1 VQVAKPRREGRDA
14 VVVAC
19 GGGLLLPQF
28 FNLLAGIEAALGGSR
43 GVAIRVASAAA
54 IASATGPSVGPMVG
68 ASAVAA
74 SAARVAMRDDLT
86 IAANSGSAVAT
97 LRGSACRC
105 PSTVGIGRQLGS
117 STVTTEVRAVTCGF
131 VVAVPGGGRLSD
143 PVVNSHEVSVFC
155 KLGDD
160 FSCTHPLSL
169 ACDHCDRHEALL
181 RGSVYPTLDLVE
193 SLCEVAD
200 GEVVSKTP
208 VSFVSLSVTLT
219 SSIPVG
225 VSLIRGCVGRQL
237 VYGDVFEVSVACC
250 P

>member
-1 VQVAKPRREGRDA
+1 
-14 VVVAC
+14 
-19 GGGLLLPQF
+19 
-28 FNLLAGIEAALGGSR
+28 
-43 GVAIRVASAAA
+43 
-54 IASATGPSVGPMVG
+54 MVG
-68 ASAVAA
+68 ASVVAA

-86 IAANSGSAVAT
+86 IAASNCSAVAT
-97 LRGSACRC
+97 LRGSAGRC
-105 PSTVGIGRQLGS
+105 TSTVGIGQQLGS
-117 STVTTEVRAVTCGF
+117 STVTTEIRAATCGF
-131 VVAVPGGGRLSD
+131 VVAVPGGGRVSN

-200 GEVVSKTP
+200 GEVVLNTP
-208 VSFVSLSVTLT
+208 ASFVPLSVTLT
-219 SSIPVG
+219 SSVPVG
-225 VSLIRGCVGRQL
+225 VGLIRGCIGRQL
-237 VYGDVFEVSVACC
+237 VCGDVFEVSVACC